1 MKRILCIS
9 AAVIVAAG
17 ILFLL
22 ANIPPKCP
30 ICEERNELLNCPI
43 CYNKV
48 CVECFCEEYYVENL
62 YNSGKMEEYLEERG
76 YVVFP
81 ETQDA
86 FSVYAYGFLSG
97 YQKGKDGIMD
107 DEVEEFLGWDYEWL
121 NSNYGAY
128 GY

>member
-1 MKRILCIS
+1 
-9 AAVIVAAG
+9 
-17 ILFLL
+17 
-22 ANIPPKCP
+22 
-30 ICEERNELLNCPI
+30 
-43 CYNKV
+43 
-48 CVECFCEEYYVENL
+48 
-62 YNSGKMEEYLEERG
+62 MEEYLEERG